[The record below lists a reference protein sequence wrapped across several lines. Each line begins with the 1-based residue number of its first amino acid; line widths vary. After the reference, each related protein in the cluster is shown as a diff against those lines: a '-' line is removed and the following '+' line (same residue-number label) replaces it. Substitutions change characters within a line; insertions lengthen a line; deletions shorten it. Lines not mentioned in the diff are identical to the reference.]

1 MLNVSRKRQPCFKAA
16 CLQRSAEVSRRFQ
29 LTFRQA
35 NRLEWPSGTFNVTKR
50 FGFIV
55 RDDGG
60 QDAFV
65 HASDVE
71 GGRTLREGD
80 TVEFDLGQD
89 DRGRAKA
96 VRVRVLEA

>member
-1 MLNVSRKRQPCFKAA
+1 MK
-16 CLQRSAEVSRRFQ
+16 
-29 LTFRQA
+29 
-35 NRLEWPSGTFNVTKR
+35 GTVKWFNVTKR

-55 RDDGG
+55 REDGG

-71 GGRTLREGD
+71 GGATLREND

-96 VRVRVLEA
+96 VRVRVLHGS

>member
-1 MLNVSRKRQPCFKAA
+1 MKGKVK
-16 CLQRSAEVSRRFQ
+16 
-29 LTFRQA
+29 
-35 NRLEWPSGTFNVTKR
+35 WFNVTKR

-71 GGRTLREGD
+71 GGRTLREGE
-80 TVEFDLGQD
+80 TGEFDLGQD

-96 VRVRVLEA
+96 VRVRVLQG

>member
-1 MLNVSRKRQPCFKAA
+1 MDQ
-16 CLQRSAEVSRRFQ
+16 EVTSMKGKVK
-29 LTFRQA
+29 
-35 NRLEWPSGTFNVTKR
+35 WFNVTKR

-71 GGRTLREGD
+71 GGRTLKEGD
-80 TVEFDLGQD
+80 SVEFDRGQG

-96 VRVRVLEA
+96 IRVRVVQA

>member
-1 MLNVSRKRQPCFKAA
+1 MK
-16 CLQRSAEVSRRFQ
+16 
-29 LTFRQA
+29 
-35 NRLEWPSGTFNVTKR
+35 GTVKWFNVTKR

-71 GGRTLREGD
+71 GKRHGR
-80 TVEFDLGQD
+80 V
-89 DRGRAKA
+89 
-96 VRVRVLEA
+96 

>member
-1 MLNVSRKRQPCFKAA
+1 MWMGGQGG
-16 CLQRSAEVSRRFQ
+16 AEP
-29 LTFRQA
+29 LPI
-35 NRLEWPSGTFNVTKR
+35 EWEVTIMKGKVKWFNVTKR
-50 FGFIV
+50 FGFVV

-71 GGRTLREGD
+71 GGQTLREGD

-96 VRVRVLEA
+96 VRVRVVQA

>member
-1 MLNVSRKRQPCFKAA
+1 MQLN
-16 CLQRSAEVSRRFQ
+16 
-29 LTFRQA
+29 FRQT
-35 NRLEWPSGTFNVTKR
+35 NSLEWPSGTFNVTKR
-50 FGFIV
+50 FRFIV

-71 GGRTLREGD
+71 GGRTLKEGD
-80 TVEFDLGQD
+80 SVEFDRGQG

-96 VRVRVLEA
+96 IRVRVVQA

>member
-1 MLNVSRKRQPCFKAA
+1 MKGKVK
-16 CLQRSAEVSRRFQ
+16 
-29 LTFRQA
+29 
-35 NRLEWPSGTFNVTKR
+35 WFNVTKR
-50 FGFIV
+50 FGFVV

-65 HASDVE
+65 HATDVE
-71 GGRTLREGD
+71 GGRTLKEGD

-96 VRVRVLEA
+96 VRVRVVEG

>member
-1 MLNVSRKRQPCFKAA
+1 MDK
-16 CLQRSAEVSRRFQ
+16 EVARMKGKVK
-29 LTFRQA
+29 
-35 NRLEWPSGTFNVTKR
+35 WFNVTKR

-96 VRVRVLEA
+96 VKVRVLEA

>member
-1 MLNVSRKRQPCFKAA
+1 MKGKVK
-16 CLQRSAEVSRRFQ
+16 
-29 LTFRQA
+29 
-35 NRLEWPSGTFNVTKR
+35 WFNVTKR

-55 RDDGG
+55 REDGG

-71 GGRTLREGD
+71 GGQTLKEGES
-80 TVEFDLGQD
+80 VEFDLGQD

-96 VRVRVLEA
+96 VRVRVVQG